1 MTRLAG
7 LRASLAAWWKARAPG
22 ERRTLALGAL
32 VLAPVLLVFGVV
44 LPAKERIA
52 RLDARVLVLDRQLGE
67 MRSMQAALKSAAPAT
82 LAAEG
87 PDANAGALPARLDAE
102 LSTLPGFRGNARA
115 EGEGID
121 LAIESAPFD
130 ALLVWLERTQKRE
143 RLFPAEVR
151 LNALAEAGR
160 VGGRIRLVRGG
171 SG

>member
-32 VLAPVLLVFGVV
+32 VLAPVLLVFGIV

-52 RLDARVLVLDRQLGE
+52 RLDGRVLVLDRQLGE
-67 MRSMQAALKSAAPAT
+67 MRTMQAALKAASPAT
-82 LAAEG
+82 EG
-87 PDANAGALPARLDAE
+87 TDANAGALPARLDAE

-151 LNALAEAGR
+151 LNALPEAGR

-171 SG
+171 SK